1 MMQRLSH
8 DIAVQPLL
16 FGQLNLYRIK
26 ELNQL
31 CPLKL
36 KWSNLLIVAL
46 CLLSKVPCIHCKHHT
61 SGSYRSQTTQ
71 APICNWDNELRP
83 RYGNSK
89 ATRIIKLP
97 PDFFRG
103 PTQRLWD
110 IYDWVSLRGGSDIGL
125 LAIDRLARSVAYWLG
140 AIVTWQS
147 LGTLLMSRDHLF
159 DELATKFLSAESATA
174 VKTVRTIISQFS
186 DHGVID
192 VFKMYPPKD
201 VIASILTL
209 AKLHRVISYVEDDSP
224 GEEWDDLAIL
234 EQLARYAVFAN
245 AAYGWKMD
253 LAFRGKINRS
263 DLQTLLTRTGIEP
276 EDVVVAEWESKT
288 HRPAYFIVR
297 DHKQEKI
304 VLCIRGTWSANDLLT
319 DLCCTAEHFET
330 GTTGRYKAHHGMLK
344 AALGVAN
351 AALDF
356 VTHELDK
363 YPNYSLVLVGHSLGA
378 GVASV
383 LGSIWHS
390 RFPCLQVFG
399 FGMPC
404 VGPLNAFPTRCPNTF
419 AVIGEGDPFSR
430 LSLGHIA
437 DLSMAIAHLCE
448 QEELRTL
455 IALRTDGPLQD
466 IVCQDLDWCMD
477 TMKKLRVHMKGEQL
491 FPPGRIL
498 YMKRTVSAASGKP
511 SITLRQ
517 VPPTHFQDL
526 RLHPRML
533 DISRHVPSLYE
544 SLLQIK

>member
-46 CLLSKVPCIHCKHHT
+46 CLLSKVPYIHCKHHT

-110 IYDWVSLRGGSDIGL
+110 IYDW
-125 LAIDRLARSVAYWLG
+125 
-140 AIVTWQS
+140 
-147 LGTLLMSRDHLF
+147 
-159 DELATKFLSAESATA
+159 LATKFLSAESATA

-430 LSLGHIA
+430 LSLGHVA